1 MYCAENQETVQL
13 ALATDCV
20 EKQGVVQVVTPLIE
34 CTVGSVTF
42 QGTCVKGVSENKCI
56 SVCRTEGFTGGKC
69 GGICQRCY
77 CAINC

>member
-1 MYCAENQETVQL
+1 M
-13 ALATDCV
+13 ALATECV

-42 QGTCVKGVSENKCI
+42 KGNCVKGVSENKCI

-69 GGICQRCY
+69 GGMRQLCY
-77 CAINC
+77 CTINC